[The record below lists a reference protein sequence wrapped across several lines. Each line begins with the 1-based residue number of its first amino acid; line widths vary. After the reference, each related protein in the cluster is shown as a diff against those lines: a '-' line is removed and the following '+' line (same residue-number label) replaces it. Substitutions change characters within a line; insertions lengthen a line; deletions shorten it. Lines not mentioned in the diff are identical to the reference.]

1 MNNGRPW
8 FKFFPA
14 DWLGSRET
22 RFLTPEERG
31 YLIQLI
37 SEAWQSEPCGSLP
50 ADTDNL
56 WRLAGAK
63 SRKQFEPHAEAVLQS
78 FRLQDGRY
86 WNQNLVSLYEE
97 IEKTSIERRI
107 AGSLGARKRWQTRS
121 KPMANASET
130 RWQTDGDIEEMR
142 KEEEKEVD
150 PEKQSPRKN
159 REREARASSLGSI
172 AGLAKAVFEDKA
184 MPRATMNET
193 ELQARK
199 RELREQ
205 AERLKETPH
214 HQ

>member
-1 MNNGRPW
+1 
-8 FKFFPA
+8 
-14 DWLGSRET
+14 LGSRDT

-50 ADTDNL
+50 ADADKL

-121 KPMANASET
+121 KPMANASEPI
-130 RWQTDGDIEEMR
+130 WQTDGDIEDIR
-142 KEEEKEVD
+142 KEKEKEKEKEVD
-150 PEKQSPRKN
+150 PEKQPQEKP
-159 REREARASSLGSI
+159 EG
-172 AGLAKAVFEDKA
+172 
-184 MPRATMNET
+184 
-193 ELQARK
+193 
-199 RELREQ
+199 
-205 AERLKETPH
+205 
-214 HQ
+214 